1 MSAFY
6 VLQPAVAGNRFIE
19 SLSSSYMYAL
29 PLSQAMHMVQTSHLQ
44 GACLEESWVKINLKR
59 TQKLFPIFPYNC
71 ALDSVILILL
81 TCHF

>member
-44 GACLEESWVKINLKR
+44 GACVL
-59 TQKLFPIFPYNC
+59 
-71 ALDSVILILL
+71 
-81 TCHF
+81 